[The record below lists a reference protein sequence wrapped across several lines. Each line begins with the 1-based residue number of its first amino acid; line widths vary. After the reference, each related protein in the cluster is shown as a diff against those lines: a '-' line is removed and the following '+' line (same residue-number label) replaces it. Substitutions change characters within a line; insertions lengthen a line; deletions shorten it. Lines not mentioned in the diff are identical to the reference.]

1 VCDLLPICARLS
13 IPLVYDVHHHRCNP
27 DGLTIE
33 EATQL
38 AAETWQM
45 TGREQYCHL
54 SSPRAGWA
62 AGDPKPHADYIDLAD
77 VPTCWLGRTMTV
89 DIEAK
94 AKELAVVKLMTE
106 LKSGGRLGYSDVGKN
121 RSRMEE
127 IRSEFYPVEV
137 KP

>member
-1 VCDLLPICARLS
+1 M
-13 IPLVYDVHHHRCNP
+13 YDVHHHRCNP
-27 DGLTIE
+27 DGLSIE

-38 AAETWQM
+38 TAETWQM
-45 TGREQYCHL
+45 AGREHYCHL

-77 VPTCWLGRTMTV
+77 VPACWLGRTMTV

-106 LKSGGRLGYSDVGKN
+106 LKSGGCQ
-121 RSRMEE
+121 
-127 IRSEFYPVEV
+127 
-137 KP
+137 